1 MFANFRG
8 RIKKRTRDL
17 RWDTEGTTQKHRSRE
32 MGGNEAELMGGDKN
46 TEWLPDS
53 CPVRMWGARGKGVHA
68 EVSWDTWEQG
78 VECIWI

>member
-1 MFANFRG
+1 
-8 RIKKRTRDL
+8 
-17 RWDTEGTTQKHRSRE
+17 

-68 EVSWDTWEQG
+68 EVS
-78 VECIWI
+78 